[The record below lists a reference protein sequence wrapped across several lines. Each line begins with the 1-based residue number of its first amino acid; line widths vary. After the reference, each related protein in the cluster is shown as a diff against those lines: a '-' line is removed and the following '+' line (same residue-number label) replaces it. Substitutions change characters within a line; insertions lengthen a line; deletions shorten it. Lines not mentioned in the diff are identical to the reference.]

1 MLDNE
6 VVKYYENYREEDRIT
21 TNNAR
26 KIEFLTTIRKFDEV
40 FKEKYEILD
49 CAVGT
54 GAYAFYLADKGHKL
68 TATDITPRHISY
80 IDEHL
85 KEKPYSMETKVLD
98 ATDMYCF
105 QDASF
110 DVVLNMGPFYHLI
123 DKKARKKCL
132 EESLRVL
139 KKGGYFVVAYIP
151 RLYLNQMI
159 AMLDV
164 KYVDEQLLS
173 QIKTTGVLKHN
184 DPNCFW
190 TDTYYSSYDEMQE
203 LFRDNNLDVVMHFA
217 QDGMSPLFHNTVDM
231 WNDEQFDTW
240 LAYHLSVCAE
250 KTIIDMSNHVVII
263 GKKN

>member
-1 MLDNE
+1 M
-6 VVKYYENYREEDRIT
+6 
-21 TNNAR
+21 
-26 KIEFLTTIRKFDEV
+26 
-40 FKEKYEILD
+40 
-49 CAVGT
+49 
-54 GAYAFYLADKGHKL
+54 
-68 TATDITPRHISY
+68 
-80 IDEHL
+80 
-85 KEKPYSMETKVLD
+85 
-98 ATDMYCF
+98 
-105 QDASF
+105 
-110 DVVLNMGPFYHLI
+110 NMGPFYHLI

-132 EESLRVL
+132 EESLR
-139 KKGGYFVVAYIP
+139 
-151 RLYLNQMI
+151 
-159 AMLDV
+159 
-164 KYVDEQLLS
+164 
-173 QIKTTGVLKHN
+173 VLKHN